1 LILRDPVH
9 GLVVFDGAAGSL
21 VEALLATREV
31 QRLRHIR
38 QLGLTSYVFPGGE
51 HSRFAHAIG
60 SAHVMVRLLNRLR
73 EIDVPLP
80 SDQRIDSRDELD
92 AIAAA
97 LLHDLGHGPFS
108 HLFEQV
114 MSGARSHEQWTRDAI
129 LDPRTEV
136 HSALAKVDQGMP
148 KRVADLLAGTHRLAY
163 LARSV
168 SGTLDVDRCDYLL
181 RDSHMTGVKYGV
193 FDLEWLLR
201 ALTLGQVATPPQW
214 GIAIEGRKGMPPIE
228 SFFLARHFMY
238 EQVYHHKA
246 TQAAE
251 SLVRAILTRVQ
262 ELVVDGAVDAFAP
275 AAIVAAA
282 RQRPVD
288 LADYFELDD
297 VGLLGAFR
305 RWAGASDPTLAR
317 LSTDVLA
324 RRFPKTFPLP
334 TMAGARERWPLAFE
348 AARSVVEGAG
358 LRADLHLRLDVPSD
372 VPYAEPTDE
381 RADGLWV
388 LMQHRVPTRL
398 GDASFLL
405 GELRNK
411 RIERPRL
418 IFPGALREP
427 IVNAVEAVFR

>member
-1 LILRDPVH
+1 MILRDPVH
-9 GLVVFDGAAGSL
+9 GLVVFDGAVGEL
-21 VEALLATREV
+21 VETLLATREV

-60 SAHVMVRLLNRLR
+60 SAHVMVRLLARLR
-73 EIDVPLP
+73 ESDVTLP
-80 SDQRIDSRDELD
+80 PEQRIDARDELD
-92 AIAAA
+92 AVAAA

-114 MSGARSHEQWTRDAI
+114 MPGAIAHEQWTRDVL
-129 LDPRTEV
+129 LDPSSEV
-136 HSALAKVDQGMP
+136 HRALCSIDADMP
-148 KRVADLLAGTHRLAY
+148 TRVVELLSGKHRIAY
-163 LARSV
+163 LARSI

-201 ALTLGQVATPPQW
+201 ALTLGQVSAASEW
-214 GIAIEGRKGMPPIE
+214 AIAIEGRKGMPPIE

-251 SLVRAILTRVQ
+251 SLVRAILVRVH
-262 ELVVDGAVDAFAP
+262 ELIVDGAGDALAP
-275 AAIVAAA
+275 KAIAAAA
-282 RQRPVD
+282 RKQTISLGD
-288 LADYFELDD
+288 YLALDD
-297 VGLLGAFR
+297 VALLAQAR
-305 RWAGASDPTLAR
+305 HWSEASDPLLSTLASD
-317 LSTDVLA
+317 LLA
-324 RRFPKTFPLP
+324 RRFPKTLPLP
-334 TMAGARERWPLAFE
+334 TDPEGRSRWSRAFD
-348 AARSVVEGAG
+348 AARAVVEDAG
-358 LRADLHLRLDVPSD
+358 MRADLFLRLDVPSD
-372 VPYAEPTDE
+372 VPYAEARDQRP
-381 RADGLWV
+381 DGLWV
-388 LMQHRVPTRL
+388 LMQHRPPTRL

-418 IFPGALREP
+418 IFPSALRGR
-427 IVNAVEAVFR
+427 IVSAVEAVLR

>member
-1 LILRDPVH
+1 M
-9 GLVVFDGAAGSL
+9 VFDGAVGAL

-51 HSRFAHAIG
+51 HSRFAHAVG
-60 SAHVMVRLLNRLR
+60 SAHVMVRLLSRLR
-73 EIDVPLP
+73 EIESALP
-80 SDQRIDSRDELD
+80 SDQRMDSRDEID
-92 AIAAA
+92 AVAAA

-114 MSGARSHEQWTRDAI
+114 MSGARSHEQWTRDVI
-129 LDPRTEV
+129 LDPQTEI
-136 HSALAKVDQGMP
+136 HLALRRVDQGMP
-148 KRVADLLAGTHRLAY
+148 QRVADLLAGIHRLAY

-201 ALTLGQVATPPQW
+201 ALTLGQVSTHGQW
-214 GIAIEGRKGMPPIE
+214 AIAIEGRKGMPPIE

-251 SLVRAILTRVQ
+251 SQVRAILTRVQ
-262 ELVVDGAVDAFAP
+262 ELIVDGADESFAP
-275 AAIVAAA
+275 RAIVLAA
-282 RQRPVD
+282 RQQSIALTD
-288 LADYFELDD
+288 YLALDD
-297 VGLLGAFR
+297 VGLLAAFR
-305 RWAGASDPTLAR
+305 GWAGATDPTLAT
-317 LSTDVLA
+317 LAADLLA

-334 TMAGARERWPLAFE
+334 TGGGARELWTTALD
-348 AARSVVEGAG
+348 AARSVIDAAG
-358 LRADLHLRLDVPSD
+358 MRPDLYLRLDVPSD

-388 LMQHRVPTRL
+388 LMQHRAPIRL

-418 IFPGALREP
+418 IFPSALREP
-427 IVNAVEAVFR
+427 IVAAVETVFQ

>member
-9 GLVVFDGAAGSL
+9 GLVVFDGAVGSL
-21 VEALLATREV
+21 VESLLATREV

-51 HSRFAHAIG
+51 HSRFAHAVG
-60 SAHVMVRLLNRLR
+60 SAHVMVRLLSRLR
-73 EIDVPLP
+73 EIETALP
-80 SDQRIDSRDELD
+80 SEQRVDARDHLD
-92 AIAAA
+92 AVAAA

-114 MSGARSHEQWTRDAI
+114 MSGARSHEQWTRDVI
-129 LDPRTEV
+129 LDPQTEV
-136 HSALAKVDQGMP
+136 HSALTRVDRQMP
-148 KRVADLLAGTHRLAY
+148 QRVAELLAGTHRLTY
-163 LARSV
+163 LARAV

-201 ALTLGQVATPPQW
+201 ALTLGRVSTDRQW
-214 GIAIEGRKGMPPIE
+214 AIAIEGRKGMPPIE

-251 SLVRAILTRVQ
+251 SLVRAILTRVH
-262 ELVVDGAVDAFAP
+262 ELVVDGADPDFAP

-282 RQRPVD
+282 RQRSISLD
-288 LADYFELDD
+288 DYLALDD
-297 VGLLGAFR
+297 VALLGSFR
-305 RWAGASDPTLAR
+305 RWAVASDPLLAG
-317 LSTDVLA
+317 LATDLLA
-324 RRFPKTFPLP
+324 RRFPKTLPLP
-334 TMAGARERWPLAFE
+334 TSAGLRERWSAAVD
-348 AARSVVEGAG
+348 AARDVIVGAG
-358 LRADLHLRLDVPSD
+358 MRADLHLRLDVPSD
-372 VPYAEPTDE
+372 VPYAEPTDQ

-388 LMQHRVPTRL
+388 LMQHREPTRL

-418 IFPGALREP
+418 IFPGTLREP
-427 IVNAVEAVFR
+427 IVTALESVLR

>member
-1 LILRDPVH
+1 MILRDPVH
-9 GLVVFDGAAGSL
+9 GLVVFDGPVGDL
-21 VEALLATREV
+21 VERLLATREV

-60 SAHVMVRLLNRLR
+60 AAHVMVRLLSRLR
-73 EIDVPLP
+73 EIETSLP
-80 SDQRIDSRDELD
+80 SAERLDSRDIQD
-92 AIAAA
+92 AVAAA

-114 MSGARSHEQWTRDAI
+114 MPGARHHEDWTREVL
-129 LDPRTEV
+129 LDPSTEV
-136 HSALAKVDQGMP
+136 HAALCLIDRDMP
-148 KRVADLLAGTHRLAY
+148 ERIAGLLAGQHRVAF
-163 LARSV
+163 LARAV

-201 ALTLGQVATPPQW
+201 ALTLGRTSSHSEW
-214 GIAIEGRKGMPPIE
+214 MIAIEGRKGMPPIE

-251 SLVRAILTRVQ
+251 AQMRSILKRVQ
-262 ELVVDGAVDAFAP
+262 ELVVDGAPEAFAP
-275 AAIVAAA
+275 PAIVAAA
-282 RQRPVD
+282 REETMRI
-288 LADYFELDD
+288 ADYLELDD
-297 VGLLGAFR
+297 VALLSSLR
-305 RWAGASDPTLAR
+305 TWAHAADPLLAS
-317 LSTDVLA
+317 LSQDFLA
-324 RRFPKTFPLP
+324 RRFPKTLPLP
-334 TMAGARERWPLAFE
+334 TDKDGRTRWQSALD
-348 AARSVVEGAG
+348 AARNVVVGAG
-358 LRADLHLRLDVPSD
+358 LREDLYLRLDVPSD
-372 VPYAEPTDE
+372 VPYGEPAEGD
-381 RADGLWV
+381 AGLWV
-388 LMQHRVPTRL
+388 LMQHRAPTRL

-418 IFPGALREP
+418 IFPASLRGAIVAAVEGALR
-427 IVNAVEAVFR
+427 